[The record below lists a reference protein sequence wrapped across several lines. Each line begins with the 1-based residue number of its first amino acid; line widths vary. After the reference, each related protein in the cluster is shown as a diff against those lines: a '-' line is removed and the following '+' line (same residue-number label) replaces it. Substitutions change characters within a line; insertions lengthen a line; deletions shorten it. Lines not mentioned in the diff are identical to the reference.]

1 VKDNADLD
9 RILVYSS
16 PILIDEVPSNE
27 SIMYK
32 LGKLKRKEEALR
44 NIDSKSQDSIDS
56 ELMDILSD
64 DVDTDRKDKKI
75 KI

>member
-1 VKDNADLD
+1 
-9 RILVYSS
+9 
-16 PILIDEVPSNE
+16 
-27 SIMYK
+27 MYK

-56 ELMDILSD
+56 ELMDTLSD
-64 DVDTDRKDKKI
+64 DVDIDRKDKKI

>member
-1 VKDNADLD
+1 
-9 RILVYSS
+9 
-16 PILIDEVPSNE
+16 
-27 SIMYK
+27 MYK

-56 ELMDILSD
+56 ELMDTLSD